1 MQASSQRTWQV
12 RLALM
17 LIVGVAAAAAC
28 VVALLLWKA
37 PVASA
42 QDEGGDPTGA
52 NFVVSCGFTGIAKRR
67 AVDPIVAPGPSYGN
81 DANGNPIIP
90 VQTPSEHV
98 HDFFGNTTT
107 DSNSTLDNSTPPW
120 TSLRAGGTTCN
131 KPMDT
136 AAYWIPTVSWTPTRG
151 KPKTLQASQTF
162 FYYRAGLK
170 DPKLVKPFPP
180 GLKVV
185 TVQGKKVEWRCQGGT
200 WSPTPPTR
208 CGDNAT
214 LVVRIFFPDCLAVDS
229 TGQPLTDTRDAEGKT
244 LYVPDDH
251 RSHMVDATSAGCPDD
266 HPYFVPR
273 LQTNFLFKNNILTTR
288 GQPTLTSGDYSTMH
302 VDFFNAWQPFQKPLD
317 GSLDDLVARCINA
330 GPFTATK
337 PKPADCG

>member
-1 MQASSQRTWQV
+1 M
-12 RLALM
+12 
-17 LIVGVAAAAAC
+17 
-28 VVALLLWKA
+28 LWKA

-52 NFVVSCGFTGIAKRR
+52 NFVVSCGFTKR
-67 AVDPIVAPGPSYGN
+67 AQVDPIVSPGGT
-81 DANGNPIIP
+81 AF
-90 VQTPSEHV
+90 HM

-107 DSNSTLDNSTPPW
+107 DSNSTWATLQKKP
-120 TSLRAGGTTCN
+120 TTCN
-131 KPMDT
+131 KPEDT
-136 AAYWIPTVSWTPTRG
+136 AAYWIPTVSWTPNRG
-151 KPKTLQASQTF
+151 TPKKLQASQTF

-170 DPKLVKPFPP
+170 PPTSVNPFPALDTNDP
-180 GLKVV
+180 PDGQLDDGLKVV

-229 TGQPLTDTRDAEGKT
+229 TGKPLLDTRDAEGKT

-251 RSHMVDATSAGCPDD
+251 RSHMVDATSAGCPSD
-266 HPYFVPR
+266 HPYPVPR
-273 LQTNFLFKNNILTTR
+273 LQTNFLFKNNILTKR
-288 GQPTLTSGDYSTMH
+288 GQPTLSTKVDALGNYTGDYSTMH